1 MGIGLISGIVVAIAR
16 VALAATVT
24 TTCSLSTPVTV
35 APYVQSVAGMTIRT
49 IVTVNSNEIHAIA
62 AEEDVPK
69 TIEKLQELC
78 SSPLA
83 PLYPEICDN
92 VEDGSTVEDLD
103 LGDAIRWPRDLKSYL
118 TTSTGVGEL
127 LSEVCSTSTY
137 GPAWTVETGSATSG
151 NIKLS
156 DLPEYIPEASKIVST
171 LTMPVDSTTTMTTT
185 MTATTTITLEDE
197 DDETT
202 SLPLTIA
209 HDGKINK
216 TYSNDPTT
224 FETRIKST
232 LASVDERSHT
242 TDRVPLSDLIW
253 EEQEPA
259 TLASPTQSSDRV
271 PLSDIIYEEP
281 ATLANPTPGSTAI
294 FGALWDSGN
303 TYGEAGADGR
313 CESDNFSLETF
324 SAVEEPTPIPDKSV
338 EPGLLLR
345 CLRETDKGEQGPKPS
360 VTSVTMIICY
370 TTATTDSFSV
380 FTFTLSPQRSS
391 PHTLAHSPTPVRQS
405 LHVHDHRL
413 IHNHNGE

>member
-1 MGIGLISGIVVAIAR
+1 MGIGLTSGIVVAIAR

-24 TTCSLSTPVTV
+24 TTCGLANPVTV
-35 APYVQSVAGMTIRT
+35 APYVQFVAGTTIQT
-49 IVTVNSNEIHAIA
+49 IVTVNFNEIHVIA
-62 AEEDVPK
+62 AEGDAPK

-92 VEDGSTVEDLD
+92 VEEGSTVEDLD
-103 LGDAIRWPRDLKSYL
+103 LGE
-118 TTSTGVGEL
+118 STGVGEL
-127 LSEVCSTSTY
+127 LSEVSSASTY
-137 GPAWTVETGSATSG
+137 GAAWAVETGSATSG

-171 LTMPVDSTTTMTTT
+171 LTVPVDSTTTMTTT

-197 DDETT
+197 DDEAT

-232 LASVDERSHT
+232 LASVDEGSHT

-259 TLASPTQSSDRV
+259 TLASPTPSPDRV

-281 ATLANPTPGSTAI
+281 AALANPTPGSTAI
-294 FGALWDSGN
+294 FGAPWDSGN

-313 CESDNFSLETF
+313 CESDNFSIATF

-345 CLRETDKGEQGPKPS
+345 CLRETDKGEEGPKPS
-360 VTSVTMIICY
+360 ETSATMIICY
-370 TTATTDSFSV
+370 TTPTTDSLSV
-380 FTFTLSPQRSS
+380 FTFTLSPQPSS
-391 PHTLAHSPTPVRQS
+391 SHTLAHSPTPVRQS
-405 LHVHDHRL
+405 LHDHRL